1 MAFEFS
7 SVHNQGPQSRSML
20 VEHAV
25 RCLTKDRS
33 ASCCVQRDYVKN
45 RWDSLVKSCCDG
57 ETFSLEKIGCM
68 ENEVQQ
74 WQLFH
79 DSLTRT
85 RKASDL
91 RVCYLGE
98 LNLLNDLELLI
109 QNGILCRNVW
119 VVVKDSKTLEKVSK
133 SVSQSRFRNIRLRED
148 DVFSFLKDFRKQF
161 DIIYFD
167 PCASLAEENTLK
179 VIGYVFYYNMLTS
192 PGALITTFS
201 FPPLMGYPLKQPVKN
216 YDFGCESSLELAHKN
231 ETEDNRRKMKEN
243 AGKEAKSPFEQYLKC
258 RASQFDSTPLSER
271 NDEENYGDY
280 ITCQVIDSATLFV
293 PVERMLL
300 STPKPVWNEIFI
312 DKGDFLDEILPK
324 LEVIAKAKESGKS
337 LGEQS
342 QVPGEP
348 STLKTVQEQTAA
360 EWHPQKMGALLK
372 TAERS
377 SSLCKTWIDEIFPDW
392 RASSLQKYDI
402 SLLLSTP
409 LMFSSHKF
417 IEGFFNSDFRRT
429 CLDPIECGKMDC
441 LHGPCTGC
449 LVANLLYG
457 QLANPSFPVM
467 NKLLRLKYSSEGNK
481 VFSDVFIFDK
491 CEYVYDQ
498 FPTVEGA
505 CHSISEPM
513 PQMVYRMAL
522 DGLKK
527 HLASVYASLFQFCGQ
542 MWSGDPCS
550 TGDLLCAP
558 KRQVLEGEC
567 EQSND
572 AAAHL
577 DSLQKIESQLTK
589 KVIKE
594 VMILVAL

>member
-7 SVHNQGPQSRSML
+7 SKHNQGSQSRSML

-25 RCLTKDRS
+25 RCLTTERS
-33 ASCCVQRDYVKN
+33 TSCCVQRDYVKN
-45 RWDSLVKSCCDG
+45 LWDSLVKS
-57 ETFSLEKIGCM
+57 FSLEKIRCM
-68 ENEVQQ
+68 ENEVQE

-119 VVVKDSKTLEKVSK
+119 VVVKDSKTLEKVWK

-167 PCASLAEENTLK
+167 PCAALAEENTLK

-216 YDFGCESSLELAHKN
+216 YDFGCESSLELAHEN

-312 DKGDFLDEILPK
+312 GKGDFLDEILPK

-372 TAERS
+372 SAERS

-429 CLDPIECGKMDC
+429 CLDPIECGKIDC

-558 KRQVLEGEC
+558 KRQVPEGEC